1 MQQPGLA
8 KPFWERLPSLILFP
22 HAQLQK
28 LHYYGGIILAA
39 HQDNEVNNL
48 GLPAMMQ
55 RSSCFRPKWI
65 FLIPLLALFLT
76 AFSQMA
82 HAERRAAIVVGN
94 GEYEFAPLAN
104 PKNDSK
110 LIAATLTELGFDVLL
125 FYDVKKAAVGDLE
138 NATRA
143 HLLGADLAILYYAGH
158 ALQYEGRSLLLPV
171 DVRTGS
177 AKEVVDDAMVLNDL
191 IDIVK
196 DDPVGVKLIIL
207 DACRNNPLTSEKGL
221 QQGLANIEAGSGQV
235 LIAFA
240 TGAGEVAYD
249 GTGVNSPYS
258 LALANALQQPG
269 LDIYDTFRTVRGDVR
284 LATSGSQIPW
294 ITGSIET
301 KFVLKPGGADKPTP
315 EVRGGDG
322 ALTIDQVLWYFIQDS
337 ADPTDFER
345 FAKVFPKSQLA
356 VEALKR
362 SSLQVA
368 ELQKRGLF
376 VSGALAATAISTE
389 PPSDEATAAA
399 GAEFV
404 FQQAGERAVSETF
417 RIWPREMPDTQSG
430 MKTLVTDCDLYAADP
445 NDPQRVVPGVTNGLV
460 NVRDGLR
467 SCGYAL
473 AADPSNPRLQFQ
485 LARVLEIAKRYDWA
499 EHFYELASQ
508 QQYSAAFVNL
518 GYMARA
524 GIGREVDYK
533 RALDFYMKAAPLGN
547 LRARTNVGT
556 AYIRGQG
563 VPQNPEEGIL
573 WYRLAASSGWS
584 NAITALGDSF
594 RRGTGVKKDDVEA
607 TRLYAAAA
615 DAGQID
621 AMTNLGRAYV
631 SGLGVKKD
639 VKRGFDLMIRATE
652 MGNQY
657 APFYAARLLVKGE
670 GKVPRDANRALTL
683 LELSARRGFE
693 DAYLELAKGYAEGG
707 FSRGKPDLQKAYFNA
722 TLATR
727 FKVEEA
733 ERTKSSVGEKLNAAI
748 RKEIEGEVELFVQQN
763 GL

>member
-1 MQQPGLA
+1 
-8 KPFWERLPSLILFP
+8 
-22 HAQLQK
+22 
-28 LHYYGGIILAA
+28 LHYYGRCILAV

-48 GLPAMMQ
+48 GLPAMTQ
-55 RSSCFRPKWI
+55 RSSCLRPQWI
-65 FLIPLLALFLT
+65 FLIPLLMLFLT

-82 HAERRAAIVVGN
+82 HAERKAAIVVGN
-94 GEYEFAPLAN
+94 GEYEFAPLSN

-125 FYDVKKAAVGDLE
+125 FYDVRKAAVGDLE
-138 NATRA
+138 NAIRS
-143 HLLGADLAILYYAGH
+143 HLVGADLAILYYAGH
-158 ALQYEGRSLLLPV
+158 ALQHDGRSLLLPV

-177 AKEVVDDAMVLNDL
+177 AKEVIDDAIALNDL

-196 DDPVGVKLIIL
+196 NDPVGVKLIIL
-207 DACRNNPLTSEKGL
+207 DACRNNPLTTEKGL
-221 QQGLANIEAGSGQV
+221 EQGLANMEAGAGQV
-235 LIAFA
+235 LIAYA

-249 GTGVNSPYS
+249 GTGANSPYS

-284 LATSGSQIPW
+284 LATNGSQIPW

-301 KFVLKPGGADKPTP
+301 KFVLKPAGSEKPAP
-315 EVRGGDG
+315 VVAGGDG

-345 FAKVFPKSQLA
+345 FAKAFPNSTLA
-356 VEALKR
+356 AEAVKR
-362 SSLQVA
+362 SSLEVA
-368 ELQKRGLF
+368 ELQQRGLF
-376 VSGALAATAISTE
+376 VSGALAATPISTE
-389 PPSDEATAAA
+389 PPPSNEANAAA

-417 RIWPREMPDTQSG
+417 RIWPRKMPDTQSG
-430 MKTLVTDCDLYAADP
+430 MKSLVTDCDLYAADP

-460 NVRDGLR
+460 NIRDGLR

-473 AADPSNPRLQFQ
+473 AADPDNPRLQFQ

-499 EHFYELASQ
+499 EHFYQLAAT
-508 QQYSAAFVNL
+508 QQYSAALVNL

-533 RALDFYMKAAPLGN
+533 RALDFYMQAAPLGN

-631 SGLGVKKD
+631 GGLGVEKD

-657 APFYAARLLVKGE
+657 APLYAARILVKGE
-670 GKVPRDANRALTL
+670 GNVRPDANRALSL

-693 DAYLELAKGYAEGG
+693 DAYLELAKGYATGS
-707 FSRGKPDLQKAYFNA
+707 FARGKPDLRKAYFNA

-733 ERTKSSVGEKLNAAI
+733 ERTKTSVGEKLDAAS
-748 RKEIEGEVELFVQQN
+748 REEIEKDVELFVQQN